1 MPGTVLVVEDETY
14 LAGLLSDVLQA
25 SGYNVVLTTAGRAA
39 DRVEEVSPQAIVM
52 DYLMPGLNG
61 AEVVAQVRSRLG
73 DQVPPVVLVTGLTN
87 ARELAE
93 KIGADAY
100 LRKPFDVDALVQ
112 VIDRLVDQANSS
124 SNLGTRTGQ

>member
-39 DRVEEVSPQAIVM
+39 DRVEEVWPEAIVM

-61 AEVVAQVRSRLG
+61 AEVVAQVRARLG
-73 DQVPPVVLVTGLTN
+73 DRVPPVVLVTGLTN

>member
-39 DRVEEVSPQAIVM
+39 DRVEEVWPEAIVM